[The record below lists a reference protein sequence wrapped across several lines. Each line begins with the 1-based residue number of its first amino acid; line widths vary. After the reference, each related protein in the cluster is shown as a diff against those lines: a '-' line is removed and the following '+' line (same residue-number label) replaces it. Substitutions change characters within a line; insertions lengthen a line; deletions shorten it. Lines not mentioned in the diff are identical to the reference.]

1 MDETLLVP
9 PSSPSPSVPTLPSS
23 PVPPIVIYEPCDN
36 CDQPTVC
43 NPDGSFFDAPPER
56 VQNFW
61 GLMALIAFLVLGLTS
76 LNFVRRRWYEVFYY
90 SHIICMLVA
99 IYCLYSHH
107 FTGNLD
113 VVAPYALL
121 ILLDYSLRCLRLSLR
136 ACGLGAGNATI
147 RSATTVGA
155 GQDGGGGAVVLDLLM
170 PCRVPIEA
178 GQYFFLCIP
187 SVSCCQWHPFSVVG
201 SRPCEEDTDDG
212 SVGTLVEIAIKGL
225 GSWSNKLVAA
235 SEEQLLTGKRVLMDG
250 PYGELA
256 VRPERYSHCAV
267 FVAGVGCTP
276 FLGLLEELQ
285 EAQMK
290 GEARTTDLRFV
301 WSLREVELYTHYLPL
316 LERAAERGASID
328 VYLTRTEETEL
339 EHLDKSAHVKVHLGR
354 PDIGELLQSI
364 AKHYRVARGTDTG
377 GIAQGHNGCAL
388 LSCGPTSFVQTVI
401 AHSAT
406 AGKPVSDAS
415 SSDFSLDADVSVNFD
430 VHTEVFE
437 F

>member
-1 MDETLLVP
+1 MP
-9 PSSPSPSVPTLPSS
+9 PV
-23 PVPPIVIYEPCDN
+23 VVYEPCEN
-36 CDQPTVC
+36 CDQPADC
-43 NPDGSFFDAPPER
+43 NTDGSFFDAPGER

-61 GLMALIAFLVLGLTS
+61 GLIALIAFLVLGLTS
-76 LNFVRRRWYEVFYY
+76 LNFVRRRWYEFFYY

-99 IYCLYSHH
+99 IYGLYYHH

-121 ILLDYSLRCLRLSLR
+121 ILLDYSLRGLRLFLR

-147 RSATTVGA
+147 RSTTTIGE
-155 GQDGGGGAVVLDLLM
+155 GQDGAGGAVVLDLLM
-170 PCRVPIEA
+170 PRRVPIEA

-201 SRPCEEDTDDG
+201 SRPCEDD
-212 SVGTLVEIAIKGL
+212 SAGTRVEIAIKGL

-235 SEEQLLTGKRVLMDG
+235 STDQLLTGKRVLMDG

-285 EAQMK
+285 EAQTK
-290 GEARTTDLRFV
+290 GEARTIDLRFV

-328 VYLTRTEETEL
+328 VYLTRAQETEL
-339 EHLDKSAHVKVHLGR
+339 ENLDKSAHVKVHFGR
-354 PDIGELLQSI
+354 PDIGGLLQSI
-364 AKHYRVARGTDTG
+364 AKHYRAGRGTNTG
-377 GIAQGHNGCAL
+377 GTPGIAQGHDGCAL

-401 AHSAT
+401 AQSAR
-406 AGKPVSDAS
+406 AGKPVSDDAS
-415 SSDFSLDADVSVNFD
+415 NRELSVDADVSVTFD

>member
-1 MDETLLVP
+1 MP
-9 PSSPSPSVPTLPSS
+9 PV
-23 PVPPIVIYEPCDN
+23 VVYEPCDH
-36 CDQPTVC
+36 CDQPTAC
-43 NPDGSFFDAPPER
+43 NLDGSFFDAPLER

-61 GLMALIAFLVLGLTS
+61 GLMALIAFLVLALTS
-76 LNFVRRRWYEVFYY
+76 LNFVRRRWYEIFYY
-90 SHIICMLVA
+90 SHIICMLIA
-99 IYCLYSHH
+99 IYGLYLHH

-121 ILLDYSLRCLRLSLR
+121 ILLDYCLRGLRLALR
-136 ACGLGAGNATI
+136 ACGLGAGYATI
-147 RSATTVGA
+147 RSTTTLGA
-155 GQDGGGGAVVLDLLM
+155 GQDGAGGAVVLDLLM
-170 PCRVPIEA
+170 PRRVPIEA
-178 GQYFFLCIP
+178 GQYFFLCVP
-187 SVSCCQWHPFSVVG
+187 SVSFCQWHPFSVVG
-201 SRPCEEDTDDG
+201 SRPCEEDG
-212 SVGTLVEIAIKGL
+212 SKGTVVEIAVKGL
-225 GSWSNKLVAA
+225 GTWSNNMVSA
-235 SEEQLLTGKRVLMDG
+235 SAQQLLTGKPILMDG

-328 VYLTRTEETEL
+328 VYLTRTTETEL
-339 EHLDKSAHVKVHLGR
+339 QQLEKSGRVNVHLGR
-354 PDIGELLQSI
+354 PDVPELLQSV
-364 AKHYRVARGTDTG
+364 AKHYRATHGTDASG
-377 GIAQGHNGCAL
+377 FAAQTHDGCAL
-388 LSCGPTSFVQTVI
+388 LSCGPNSFVQSVI

-406 AGKPVSDAS
+406 AGKPVAGDES
-415 SSDFSLDADVSVNFD
+415 SSEFALDADVTVSFD